1 MSCRTMVLM
10 RYAMSDNNTQEKKSC
25 DEKTFKQT
33 LQSLFKKFKEFK
45 LF

>member
-10 RYAMSDNNTQEKKSC
+10 RYAMSETNTEHKKYEPNNSFIKRLKC
-25 DEKTFKQT
+25 VYNK
-33 LQSLFKKFKEFK
+33 FKKFK